1 MDQQTPLFSWL
12 HISDLHFGHGN
23 AGTYADQR
31 LVLDALRQDAANIAG
46 QRGIPVPDALLV
58 TGDIAFSGGVR
69 SPTEYRDAS
78 EYLRM
83 LRDSLRISRERAFVV
98 PGNHDVQRTV
108 DSERLVRLLIASLR
122 EGKDV
127 VDEVLLLE
135 DERRLLMR
143 RQQNYQQFAKDFA
156 PYCLSDGEVSHRL
169 DAWMCQIPARGLTV
183 RFVGFNTALL
193 AAADDDRGKLGIGL
207 GALSQAFL
215 HPAIGPNEVVV
226 ALGHHPL
233 RDGWLRNESEIAGW
247 LRKHAQVYLSGHI
260 PMHDTEQSR
269 QGGGNSF
276 VWLSAGAGHADGHD
290 PVHGYNLSGLYVTE
304 TGRVVLRVWPRCWD
318 RRGRRFVTD
327 TANTPDGKEY
337 AEHELSKT
345 IPQLA
350 SRGIGSS
357 TRQANPV
364 SAQSSANA
372 SSSDRMAMPAGKL
385 PTRPSVR
392 QLIYKVLPTDTDFV
406 AFCIDFFPD
415 LARRYSNGMDLT
427 SKINLLF
434 QVADLGDVLARL
446 KQYDPER
453 FRRHQNLLEYLE
465 S

>member
-1 MDQQTPLFSWL
+1 MDQKTPLFSWL

-46 QRGIPVPDALLV
+46 RRGIPVPDALLV
-58 TGDIAFSGGVR
+58 TGDIAFSAGVR
-69 SPTEYRDAS
+69 SPTEYQDAS

-83 LRDSLRISRERAFVV
+83 LRDSLRIPRERVFVV
-98 PGNHDVQRTV
+98 PGNHDVQRTA
-108 DSERLVRLLIASLR
+108 DAELLGRLLIEALR
-122 EGKDV
+122 DGKRT
-127 VDEVLLLE
+127 VDEVLMLE
-135 DERRLLMR
+135 DVRKLLVR
-143 RQQNYQQFAKDFA
+143 RQQNYQQFAKEFA
-156 PYCLSDGEVSHRL
+156 PYCLPDGDASRRL
-169 DAWMCQIPARGLTV
+169 DAWMCQIPAHGLTL
-183 RFVGFNTALL
+183 RLVGFNTALL

-260 PMHDTEQSR
+260 HVHDTEQSR

-276 VWLSAGAGHADGHD
+276 VWLSAGAGHTDGHD
-290 PVHGYNLSGLYVTE
+290 PVHGHNVSGLYVTE
-304 TGRVVLRVWPRCWD
+304 TGRVVLRVWPRSWD
-318 RRGRRFVTD
+318 RRGKRFVTD
-327 TANTPDGKEY
+327 TANTPDGQEF

-350 SRGIGSS
+350 SGGVGSS
-357 TRQANPV
+357 TRTASPAV
-364 SAQSSANA
+364 APSSANA
-372 SSSDRMAMPAGKL
+372 SGSDRALLPMGKL
-385 PTRPSVR
+385 PTRSSLR

-415 LARRYSNGMDLT
+415 LARRYSSGMDLT

-434 QVADLGDVLARL
+434 QVADLGDVMARL
-446 KQYDPER
+446 KQHDPER
-453 FRRHQNLLEYLE
+453 FRRNQHLLEYLE
-465 S
+465 L